1 MHKWHVSAALGRG
14 RPLSDIVNVTDSIAL
29 SLRQFHI
36 SALRAQDEQPS
47 SSQPSPLSPRRER
60 LQNTT
65 QEIQN
70 LYNRSAARSRY
81 APYRPPSNLSHRS
94 IKLDASAPPG
104 PAAAID
110 ARALASRPTSAPR
123 PLGAAPALRGRSRV
137 GNSVRGGR
145 AGGRGGRSG
154 GSGRSAREGR
164 GGRAREEREP
174 RRKRGNDGEA
184 ARRDDNAVEYTEA
197 EEKYLIDKEREAIG
211 RDVPYQVRDVSQ
223 ESLVAKGPAVLM
235 GEYGM
240 AEMVE
245 ERLRLVARK
254 SMMEGM
260 AGRKDVI
267 RRVLAGEFV
276 RFENEQEKEEV
287 LAEVER
293 IGKRG
298 AELRSEEKGEIVE
311 PRATDFAVLEEAER
325 KALVAALLKGEY
337 TVEEEG
343 AEGLLGHLM
352 RSTSKNETYLPKD
365 GKVLLEKVRTLLPA
379 AQKSR
384 PAATAKVV

>member
-1 MHKWHVSAALGRG
+1 MR
-14 RPLSDIVNVTDSIAL
+14 D
-29 SLRQFHI
+29 
-36 SALRAQDEQPS
+36 
-47 SSQPSPLSPRRER
+47 
-60 LQNTT
+60 
-65 QEIQN
+65 
-70 LYNRSAARSRY
+70 
-81 APYRPPSNLSHRS
+81 
-94 IKLDASAPPG
+94 
-104 PAAAID
+104 
-110 ARALASRPTSAPR
+110 
-123 PLGAAPALRGRSRV
+123 
-137 GNSVRGGR
+137 
-145 AGGRGGRSG
+145 
-154 GSGRSAREGR
+154 GR

-174 RRKRGNDGEA
+174 RRRGGNDGEA
-184 ARRDDNAVEYTEA
+184 ARRADNVVTYTEA
-197 EEKYLIDKEREAIG
+197 EKEYLRDKEWEALG

-223 ESLVAKGPAVLM
+223 ESLVAEGPAVLV

-254 SMMEGM
+254 SMMEGL

-287 LAEVER
+287 LAEAEA
-293 IGKRG
+293 ISKKE

-311 PRATDFAVLEEAER
+311 PIATDFTVLEEAER
-325 KALVAALLKGEY
+325 KALVAGLLKGEY
-337 TVEEEG
+337 IIEEEG

-365 GKVLLEKVRTLLPA
+365 GYMLLEKVRTLLPA

-384 PAATAKVV
+384 PAATAKVVK

>member
-1 MHKWHVSAALGRG
+1 M
-14 RPLSDIVNVTDSIAL
+14 
-29 SLRQFHI
+29 
-36 SALRAQDEQPS
+36 
-47 SSQPSPLSPRRER
+47 
-60 LQNTT
+60 
-65 QEIQN
+65 
-70 LYNRSAARSRY
+70 
-81 APYRPPSNLSHRS
+81 
-94 IKLDASAPPG
+94 
-104 PAAAID
+104 
-110 ARALASRPTSAPR
+110 
-123 PLGAAPALRGRSRV
+123 
-137 GNSVRGGR
+137 
-145 AGGRGGRSG
+145 
-154 GSGRSAREGR
+154 
-164 GGRAREEREP
+164 
-174 RRKRGNDGEA
+174 
-184 ARRDDNAVEYTEA
+184 EYTEA

-260 AGRKDVI
+260 EGMAGRKDVI

-293 IGKRG
+293 ISKRG

-311 PRATDFAVLEEAER
+311 PRATEFAVLEEAER
-325 KALVAALLKGEY
+325 KALVAGLLKGEY